1 VKAALVHLD
10 ATQQFEKVIDAIRAT
25 PVETTEDL
33 ADLEED
39 EVMTGRALDL
49 LGAGKADAYDAALTA
64 LREDTR
70 HWWEEVLARRPGEL
84 EDVQEPYTADAAG
97 LVRFL
102 EGDILPWY
110 PMRRTELANRPLIC
124 AQAFGEALDPDR
136 LERLG
141 RYEVHLDR
149 KLERM
154 LTILIRLQDLRR
166 TADPG

>member
-1 VKAALVHLD
+1 
-10 ATQQFEKVIDAIRAT
+10 VIDAIRAT
-25 PVETTEDL
+25 PAETQKDL

-39 EVMTGRALDL
+39 EAMTRQALDL
-49 LGAGKADAYDAALTA
+49 LGAGKANAYDAALAA

-70 HWWEEVLARRPGEL
+70 HWWEEVLACGPDGL
-84 EDVQEPYTADAAG
+84 EEVQEPYTADAAG
-97 LVRFL
+97 LLRFL
-102 EGDILPWY
+102 EGEILPWY
-110 PMRRTELANRPLIC
+110 AMRRTELANRPLIC
-124 AQAFGEALDPDR
+124 AQAFGEALEPDR

-154 LTILIRLQDLRR
+154 LTILIRLQNLRR